1 MILQTKLTCPKCGAS
16 SPMRSFAN
24 GEFQEILSLVAKFGS
39 RWSWVAE
46 YLHSFQTDHDKPLR
60 PAKLKLLILEILE
73 MINPTSPPL
82 NLRGGREELRMHGVR
97 PEAIYQAMRSVALK
111 NMIGM
116 KTHNYLK
123 KVARDL
129 NQKMI
134 AQDDREQQLRAQEA
148 MSRGR
153 DPGGPQRIK
162 ELIKGIGG

>member
-1 MILQTKLTCPKCGAS
+1 
-16 SPMRSFAN
+16 
-24 GEFQEILSLVAKFGS
+24 
-39 RWSWVAE
+39 
-46 YLHSFQTDHDKPLR
+46 
-60 PAKLKLLILEILE
+60 
-73 MINPTSPPL
+73 
-82 NLRGGREELRMHGVR
+82 MHGVR
-97 PEAIYQAMRSVALK
+97 PEAIYQAMRAVALK

-123 KVARDL
+123 KVAIDL

-134 AQDDREQQLRAQEA
+134 AQDDREQQLRVQEA